1 MRDVYTHPVYGTHC
15 SWNDQSGGVVAEPG
29 EIHGDLHSE
38 VFTNVVQGL
47 RAEERA
53 DPAPLQLL
61 QRW

>member
-1 MRDVYTHPVYGTHC
+1 MNEYARTYPVYDTYC

-29 EIHGDLHSE
+29 KIHGNLHPE

-53 DPAPLQLL
+53 DPVSLQFF
-61 QRW
+61 